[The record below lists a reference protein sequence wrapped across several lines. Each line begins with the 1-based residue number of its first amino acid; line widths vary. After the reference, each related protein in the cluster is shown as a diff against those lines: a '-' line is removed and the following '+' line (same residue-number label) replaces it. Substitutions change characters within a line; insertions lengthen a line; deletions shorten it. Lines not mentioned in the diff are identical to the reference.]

1 MKASCPLCKIQ
12 AHHCFRSADYNR
24 KITDEYFDYY
34 RCPSCKLIFLS
45 PVPDGLGKYYSKEYY
60 AVPVSREQLEKEAER
75 DRFKIDIIRKFAAR
89 GRLLEIGPSR
99 GLFAMLAKHAGYE
112 VEVLERDRECCVF
125 LRDTIGV
132 KAIHGDDLAEG
143 LKNSDRYDVIALWH
157 VIEHLP
163 EPWNALRTISEK
175 LLPGGILVISAP
187 NPEAFQFRVLKS
199 YWTHVDAPR
208 HLSLIPLALLRKQA
222 QLQGLVTL
230 WSTTRDKGSI
240 ECNRSGWK
248 DSLESAAGRGLR
260 RKTYRRLGRLMSVIA
275 MPIEHL
281 NGVGSAYTVVFRKG
295 I

>member
-1 MKASCPLCKIQ
+1 MKASCPLCNIQ
-12 AHHCFRSADYNR
+12 AHHYFRSADHNR
-24 KITDEYFDYY
+24 KITDEHFDYY
-34 RCPSCKLIFLS
+34 RCPSCKLVFLS
-45 PVPDGLGKYYSKEYY
+45 PIPNDLSKYYPTEYY
-60 AVPVSREQLEKEAER
+60 AVPVSLEQLEKEAFR
-75 DRFKIDIIRKFAAR
+75 DRYKIDIVRRFAAK

-99 GLFAMLAKHAGYE
+99 GKFALLAKHAGYE

-143 LKNSDRYDVIALWH
+143 LKNSDRYNVIALWH

-260 RKTYRRLGRLMSVIA
+260 GKTYRRLGRLMSVIA